1 MIRLQDI
8 LRESDRKS
16 TRREYQ
22 LRDIG
27 GPTFYVRDAG
37 ADTWTFIDA
46 EAFAEGLAAGG
57 KLIAWKPPKD

>member
-8 LRESDRKS
+8 LRESKS
-16 TRREYQ
+16 KTTKREYQ

-37 ADTWTFIDA
+37 DDNWTFIDA
-46 EAFAEGLAAGG
+46 NAFAEGLAAGG
-57 KLIAWKPPKD
+57 KLIAWKPEKD

>member
-8 LRESDRKS
+8 LRESRSPAK
-16 TRREYQ
+16 REYQ

-46 EAFAEGLAAGG
+46 TAFAEGLAAGG
-57 KLIAWKPPKD
+57 KLVAWKPEKD

>member
-8 LRESDRKS
+8 LRETKS
-16 TRREYQ
+16 PTKREYQ

-27 GPTFYVRDAG
+27 GPTFYARDVG

-46 EAFAEGLAAGG
+46 NAFAEGLAAGG
-57 KLIAWKPPKD
+57 KLVAWKSAKD